1 MTASL
6 ALWPFLNS
14 RDTMSRGKL
23 AIVLIA
29 AVLIADQILKIWVK
43 THMAIGEEIHI
54 AGNWFII
61 HFTENNGMAFG
72 MEFFGRVG
80 KYLLSIFRIVAVG
93 ALCYYLFKLA
103 KRDIS
108 TGYFVCVALITAGA
122 AGNIIDC
129 ALYGLIFDHSWNNI
143 AQFVPFGSGYSS
155 FLQGRVVDM
164 LYFPIIQGH
173 WPTWSPIKATEEFIF
188 FRPVFNIADSAI
200 TCGMIWM
207 LLFERKNL
215 QTELEVGSK
224 KD

>member
-143 AQFVPFGSGYSS
+143 AQFVPFGSGYST

-164 LYFPIIQGH
+164 LYFPVIQGH

>member
-1 MTASL
+1 
-6 ALWPFLNS
+6 
-14 RDTMSRGKL
+14 MSRGKL

-108 TGYFVCVALITAGA
+108 TGYFFCVALITAGA

>member
-1 MTASL
+1 LRQAS
-6 ALWPFLNS
+6 AFVAFF
-14 RDTMSRGKL
+14 RIERQMSKGKL
-23 AIVLIA
+23 AIALIA
-29 AVLIADQILKIWVK
+29 AVLVIDQALKMWVK
-43 THMAIGEEIHI
+43 THMIIGEEIHV

-72 MEFFGRVG
+72 IELFGRAG

-93 ALCYYLFKLA
+93 LLGYYLFRLA
-103 KRDIS
+103 KREVS
-108 TGYFVCVALITAGA
+108 TGYFVCVALILAGA

-129 ALYGLIFDHSWNNI
+129 ALYGLIFDHSWNNV
-143 AQFVPFGSGYSS
+143 AEFVSMGSGYSS

-173 WPTWSPIKATEEFIF
+173 WPAWSPINPTEEFIF

-207 LLFERKNL
+207 LIFERKTL
-215 QTELEVGSK
+215 QTELERK
-224 KD
+224 

>member
-1 MTASL
+1 
-6 ALWPFLNS
+6 
-14 RDTMSRGKL
+14 MSRGKL

-72 MEFFGRVG
+72 MEFFGRAG

-129 ALYGLIFDHSWNNI
+129 AFYGLIFDGSWNNI
-143 AQFVPFGSGYSS
+143 ASFMPFGSGYSS

-173 WPTWSPIKATEEFIF
+173 WPAWSPIKATEEFIF

>member
-1 MTASL
+1 
-6 ALWPFLNS
+6 
-14 RDTMSRGKL
+14 MSRGKL

-143 AQFVPFGSGYSS
+143 AQFVPFGSGYST

-164 LYFPIIQGH
+164 LYFPVIQGH

>member
-1 MTASL
+1 MA
-6 ALWPFLNS
+6 FF
-14 RDTMSRGKL
+14 RIERQMSRGKF
-23 AIVLIA
+23 AIILIA
-29 AVLIADQILKIWVK
+29 AVLIIDQTLKIWVK

-72 MEFFGRVG
+72 IELFGRAG
-80 KYLLSIFRIVAVG
+80 KYLLSLFRIAAVG
-93 ALCYYLFKLA
+93 LIGYYLFKLT

-108 TGYFVCVALITAGA
+108 IGYFICVTLILAGA

-129 ALYGLIFDHSWNNI
+129 ALYGLIFDQSWNNI
-143 AQFVPFGSGYSS
+143 ASFVPFGSGYSS

-173 WPTWSPIKATEEFIF
+173 WPAWSPINPTEEFIF
-188 FRPVFNIADSAI
+188 FRPVFNLADSAI
-200 TCGMIWM
+200 TCGMIWI

-215 QTELEVGSK
+215 QSELERK
-224 KD
+224 

>member
-93 ALCYYLFKLA
+93 ALCYYLFKLS

-143 AQFVPFGSGYSS
+143 AQFVPFGSGYST

-164 LYFPIIQGH
+164 LYFPVIQGH
-173 WPTWSPIKATEEFIF
+173 WPVWSPIKATEEFIF

-215 QTELEVGSK
+215 QTELEIGSK